1 MVRQALVESERVP
14 FEGLVELLGGLR
26 DLAIMARWQPEFD
39 LAGGMEGGA
48 RTSPCPPGLDIFFPY
63 DLRDRSSRP
72 LRLGEVDTRGQVVD
86 RLGPVRRQL
95 PRPSNLRGYAFA
107 PRVSGHESPR
117 DQMSHAVFQGSRGVR
132 SSRCRDDD
140 VPRHVREEVV
150 EGVSLPLTVL
160 RVLKEVRHERSPE
173 ENRKPVR
180 AVVLQPVQ
188 IGVQEGCQLFLL
200 ELLLKVLRGPRDL
213 PMMVDGQPDLDL
225 AARS

>member
-1 MVRQALVESERVP
+1 AGHQGEEPIDLFSLFLTIFRILVQVITERSWEQSHGQPEGEEIVQMVRRALVESERVP

-72 LRLGEVDTRGQVVD
+72 LRLGEVDAGGQVVD

-95 PRPSNLRGYAFA
+95 PRRANLRGYAFA
-107 PRVSGHESPR
+107 RRVSGH
-117 DQMSHAVFQGSRGVR
+117 GSRSGSNEPR
-132 SSRCRDDD
+132 GISGFTRRAILT
-140 VPRHVREEVV
+140 VPRRRYTAPRPRRSGRGRLVA
-150 EGVSLPLTVL
+150 LTVL

-180 AVVLQPVQ
+180 AV
-188 IGVQEGCQLFLL
+188 
-200 ELLLKVLRGPRDL
+200 
-213 PMMVDGQPDLDL
+213 
-225 AARS
+225 

>member
-1 MVRQALVESERVP
+1 M
-14 FEGLVELLGGLR
+14 
-26 DLAIMARWQPEFD
+26 
-39 LAGGMEGGA
+39 
-48 RTSPCPPGLDIFFPY
+48 
-63 DLRDRSSRP
+63 
-72 LRLGEVDTRGQVVD
+72 
-86 RLGPVRRQL
+86 GP
-95 PRPSNLRGYAFA
+95 
-107 PRVSGHESPR
+107 PR
-117 DQMSHAVFQGSRGVR
+117 DQMSQSVFQGSRGVR

-200 ELLLKVLRGPRDL
+200 ELLLKVCRRPRDP
-213 PMMVDGQPDLDL
+213 PMMFGRQPDLNL
-225 AARS
+225 AARSEDRITAPPAPPVCYVSVPYDTRDRRAGSA